1 MTPSVLSGLAR
12 FITDQGA
19 SWTMIVLDPVTIYL
33 LLVTSEAF
41 LDRYRALFFRLRQ
54 IRIEEIFELPGRFL
68 NLWTG
73 FSVQVL

>member
-19 SWTMIVLDPVTIYL
+19 SWTMIVIDPVTIYL
-33 LLVTSEAF
+33 LLVTSEAL

-68 NLWTG
+68 NL
-73 FSVQVL
+73 